1 MSRSYKR
8 LPLPTDPPPSAKP
21 PKKDQLTTTLHVFI
35 TIMLRPLKINYVISV
50 FPPDILVTEK
60 IKIPK
65 TERTSA
71 TSAIQTSVLPSVK
84 V

>member
-1 MSRSYKR
+1 
-8 LPLPTDPPPSAKP
+8 
-21 PKKDQLTTTLHVFI
+21 
-35 TIMLRPLKINYVISV
+35 MLRPLKINYVISV

-60 IKIPK
+60 IKISK